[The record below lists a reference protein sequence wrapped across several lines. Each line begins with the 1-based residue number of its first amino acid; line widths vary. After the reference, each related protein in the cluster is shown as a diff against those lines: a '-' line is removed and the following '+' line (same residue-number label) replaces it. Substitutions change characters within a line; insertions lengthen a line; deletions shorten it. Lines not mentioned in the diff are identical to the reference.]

1 MAQAA
6 RLSMRMQKELKLLL
20 SDPPPGASFPLLSA
34 EANLS
39 SIDADIEG
47 PEGTVYSKGI
57 FRVKIQIPERYPFQ
71 PPNVTLAT
79 PIYHPNIDNGG
90 RICLDILNLPP
101 KGSWQPSL
109 NISTVLTSIG
119 LLLGEPNPDDGLMCE
134 ASREYKYNRQAFD
147 QKARSMTQKYAMGGA
162 SGNTST
168 EICAQLNSN
177 PNKIE
182 DADVLNE
189 APDEKEEMQPV
200 QKTFW
205 GRSRKL
211 TLVSSTS
218 IIKRDDNSDTKEMH
232 NPLSFACCSEGNLS
246 VEGTKVE
253 KRDDK
258 DTNTQGRLDTKR
270 LLIDASHHSVNK
282 SNSEVNKSDGSNS
295 VNNSNSEVNKSDVS
309 NSVNNSNSEVNKSD
323 VSNSVNNS
331 NSEVNKS
338 DGSYSVNNSNS
349 KVNKSD
355 DSYSVNNSNSEVN
368 KSDGSGMGCEQASS
382 TARCRKLSLGKK
394 GPTKKMESDNKE
406 NLFPVEK
413 LQFSRA
419 ENASTG
425 YGIAGKFCLS
435 PSCDPQELS
444 RNKSQRSHSG
454 KGSRDRL
461 MSEGADPHGTE
472 EAKVDAVIVL
482 DSEDSEDGERQ
493 PLHRRGVLRRKRL
506 KNWNKNV

>member
-71 PPNVTLAT
+71 PPNVTFAT

-218 IIKRDDNSDTKEMH
+218 IIKRDDNSDTEEMH

-295 VNNSNSEVNKSDVS
+295 VNNSNSEVNKSD
-309 NSVNNSNSEVNKSD
+309 
-323 VSNSVNNS
+323 
-331 NSEVNKS
+331 
-338 DGSYSVNNSNS
+338 GSYSVNNSNS

-394 GPTKKMESDNKE
+394 GPIKKMESDNKE

-425 YGIAGKFCLS
+425 YGIADKFCLS

-461 MSEGADPHGTE
+461 MPEGADPHGTE